1 MLEIAKPFAKFID
14 DEIPEY
20 TRQTKTGL
28 TQHARAVR
36 DAFKL
41 SKSPVKLLLKDI
53 PKALGINP
61 NENTES
67 SLAGLLIE
75 AIKELKYAF
84 PLLRENMANLIA
96 KSFHLNK

>member
-28 TQHARAVR
+28 TQTMQESVR

-41 SKSPVKLLLKDI
+41 SKSPVKLL
-53 PKALGINP
+53 
-61 NENTES
+61 TQRHS
-67 SLAGLLIE
+67 
-75 AIKELKYAF
+75 
-84 PLLRENMANLIA
+84 
-96 KSFHLNK
+96 KSA